1 MLQAQFNEQ
10 SESLAKQI
18 YESTGETFNILSPK
32 QLGEVMEKF
41 PHRVLYNALGRPYF
55 SLRVQK
61 GESPLVLLRDVVTL
75 LPGAQNQPQT
85 KP

>member
-1 MLQAQFNEQ
+1 MY
-10 SESLAKQI
+10 SDI
-18 YESTGETFNILSPK
+18 VGPK

>member
-1 MLQAQFNEQ
+1 M
-10 SESLAKQI
+10 
-18 YESTGETFNILSPK
+18 
-32 QLGEVMEKF
+32 GEVMEKF

-75 LPGAQNQPQT
+75 LPGAQNQSQT